1 MRYLDNESEPIIKLL
16 EEIKSKFD
24 TIRQPKKYYR
34 NSDLKELFGL
44 SDNTILTYRDKNILP
59 FSRMG
64 EIYYYPI
71 AEIDNLLSKNSNFDL
86 FGNRY

>member
-1 MRYLDNESEPIIKLL
+1 MKTLNEEIIPVINLL

-24 TIRQPKKYYR
+24 KIKQPKKFYR

-44 SDNTILTYRDKNILP
+44 SDNTICTYRDKNILP
-59 FSRMG
+59 FSRIG

-71 AEIDNLLSKNSNFDL
+71 SDIDNLLSKNSNFDL

>member
-1 MRYLDNESEPIIKLL
+1 MKTLNEEITPVITLL

-24 TIRQPKKYYR
+24 KIRQPKKYYR

-44 SDNTILTYRDKNILP
+44 SDNTICTYRDKNILP

-71 AEIDNLLSKNSNFDL
+71 ADIDNLLSKNSNFDL